1 MTGWARSLE
10 GRVALIL
17 FAALATA
24 HGLTFWSIQRER
36 ADLARSMMLAYVG
49 RDVGSAVAMLDRLPP
64 AERPAWLDRLA
75 RQNYRYTLDAPP
87 LSAVEPPAVLQ
98 PIRQVVATELGPD
111 RIRAS
116 GRNATAPDDLLLSL
130 RLADGSPLTLHLRP
144 AEQRVSPTTL
154 ALLLVQLAL
163 LGIASWLAVRL
174 ATRPLQQLVAA
185 VNNWQADHPA
195 AALPE
200 QGPQEVAQAAA
211 AFNALQRR
219 IAQHLAERLQMLAA
233 IAHDLQSPI
242 TRLRLRSDAIAD
254 ASQRKPL
261 QADLAEMQSLVEQG
275 LAYARSSHAA
285 VEPERAVDLAA
296 LLDGLVCDAVDAGN
310 AAHLQCPAL
319 PPLTTRPQALKRI
332 VGNLL
337 DNALKFGDEAWI
349 DVSATAEAVEIVV
362 RDRGPGIPPDQ
373 LQAVL
378 QPFVRLESS
387 RNRDTGGTGLGL
399 AIADQLSHALGARLS
414 LRNGTGGG
422 LEARLRVLSRTAT
435 DHPPAAS

>member
-1 MTGWARSLE
+1 
-10 GRVALIL
+10 
-17 FAALATA
+17 
-24 HGLTFWSIQRER
+24 
-36 ADLARSMMLAYVG
+36 
-49 RDVGSAVAMLDRLPP
+49 
-64 AERPAWLDRLA
+64 
-75 RQNYRYTLDAPP
+75 
-87 LSAVEPPAVLQ
+87 
-98 PIRQVVATELGPD
+98 
-111 RIRAS
+111 
-116 GRNATAPDDLLLSL
+116 
-130 RLADGSPLTLHLRP
+130 
-144 AEQRVSPTTL
+144 
-154 ALLLVQLAL
+154 
-163 LGIASWLAVRL
+163 
-174 ATRPLQQLVAA
+174 
-185 VNNWQADHPA
+185 
-195 AALPE
+195 
-200 QGPQEVAQAAA
+200 VAQAAA

-296 LLDGLVCDAVDAGN
+296 LLDGLVCDAVDAGH